1 MDDMNKKEQASQTES
16 TQNTQSQQ
24 EQSQSEHSNPSFA
37 HWWHWLEERVREN
50 WQSLRALIALGAGL
64 YLIWMS
70 IGMIATFILFL
81 AGLCLVGYALTE
93 ANCGPCL
100 QLKIYVRNWFNR

>member
-1 MDDMNKKEQASQTES
+1 MDDMNKKEQTSQTES

-24 EQSQSEHSNPSFA
+24 KEQSEQGNPSFA
-37 HWWHWLEERVREN
+37 HWWHWLEEKTREN